1 MAGRCRATLAGGEG
15 FFAPSGTPANGTG
28 FGLLAVDGKFDSTSE
43 NVYGLIPLSQAKAK
57 PDGTVIVYV
66 HGKDVAG
73 NWGDRLAIEL
83 KVDKTAP
90 VLGSP
95 VTASPSPTNGA
106 AVMALMAPL
115 TKDTTLAAA
124 EFWTGTTD
132 PGVGKAT
139 RVSVSTVN
147 GQAVATIPLAGIT
160 PGSVR
165 FNLRV
170 LDPAGNWS
178 NAVYTTVTVSKPN
191 GIFSDTF
198 DSGNLN
204 SWTARTNT
212 GGGSMSVSSTS
223 GSPALGV
230 TGTGTHFVTDN
241 TPTAETGYH
250 ASFNLTPN
258 TLSSTGTT
266 VFDVR
271 TANNGG
277 GNLVAS
283 VDFRKNAG
291 VNQVRLNMGRSNGTL
306 VGGWVNLPGGSPVV
320 RVDWVSG
327 PANGAGQGTARL
339 SLNGTSASVLTGN
352 SSGLRAESAR
362 LGLLTAGATGTGFF
376 DNFASTRNTLP

>member
-1 MAGRCRATLAGGEG
+1 ML
-15 FFAPSGTPANGTG
+15 
-28 FGLLAVDGKFDSTSE
+28 
-43 NVYGLIPLSQAKAK
+43 
-57 PDGTVIVYV
+57 VYV

-106 AVMALMAPL
+106 AVMTLSAPL
-115 TKDTTLAAA
+115 SKDTALGAA

-147 GQAVATIPLAGIT
+147 GQAVATIPLVGIT

-178 NAVYTTVTVSKPN
+178 NAVNTTVTVSKPN
-191 GIFSDTF
+191 AIFSDTF

-204 SWTARTNT
+204 SWSARTNA
-212 GGGSMSVSSTS
+212 GSGSMTVT
-223 GSPALGV
+223 GAGNPALTV
-230 TGTGTHFVTDN
+230 TGAGTHFVTDN
-241 TPTAETGYH
+241 IPTTETSYH
-250 ASFNLTPN
+250 ASFSLTPN
-258 TLSSTGTT
+258 TLASTGTT
-266 VFDVR
+266 VFDTR
-271 TANNGG
+271 STNNGG
-277 GNLVAS
+277 GNLVLS

-306 VGGWVNLPGGSPVV
+306 NGPWVNLPTGTATI
-320 RVDWVSG
+320 RLDWLSG
-327 PANGAGQGTARL
+327 PAFGAGQGTARL
-339 SLNGTSASVLTGN
+339 SLNGTVASTLTGN
-352 SSGLRAESAR
+352 SSALRVESAR
-362 LGLLTAGATGTGFF
+362 LGLLAAGATGTGSF
-376 DNFASTRNTLP
+376 DDFVSTRNTLP